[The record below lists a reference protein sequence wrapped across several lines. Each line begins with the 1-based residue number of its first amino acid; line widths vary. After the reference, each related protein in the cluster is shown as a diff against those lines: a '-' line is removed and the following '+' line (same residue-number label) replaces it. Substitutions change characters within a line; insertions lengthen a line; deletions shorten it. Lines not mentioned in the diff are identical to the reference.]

1 MGHRLHKEDAKLKN
15 DVWMLSWACGGQTLS
30 QQWRMMGK
38 NVCSVQSRS
47 LGFTV
52 LWSLE
57 MFGYMFEFELLWGFS
72 CVSSVQGLHFSV
84 YCIFRLIIIC
94 SHLNSSMLWI
104 SGNTEFCFVFN
115 HDDRSVL

>member
-38 NVCSVQSRS
+38 NVCQSVQTRS

-52 LWSLE
+52 LWSLDI
-57 MFGYMFEFELLWGFS
+57 FGYMFEFELLWVFPASPVFKVYTFLFIVFLGS
-72 CVSSVQGLHFSV
+72 CL
-84 YCIFRLIIIC
+84 
-94 SHLNSSMLWI
+94 
-104 SGNTEFCFVFN
+104 FVPI
-115 HDDRSVL
+115 